1 VQESSRVESSER
13 VPESLWC
20 QSGESVKLLE
30 GELAREIG
38 IDPAS
43 PGVHLMGGEPDAEV
57 D

>member
-1 VQESSRVESSER
+1 VQEPGRVESSECVLEPFR
-13 VPESLWC
+13 C

-30 GELAREIG
+30 CKLAGQIG